1 MAGRLAGTFVSLQH
15 RNYRLLWFG
24 TVVSSAGD
32 WMDQIAFNW
41 LVYQLTESAVYLGLV
56 NLCRMAPILVFTLLG
71 GVVADRMERRRLLF
85 VTQSVAMV
93 LALTL
98 GALVHFEVV
107 AVWMVMVI
115 AVARGV
121 MMSFNQPARQ
131 SLISD
136 LVPPNLLPN
145 AVALNSATLNLSRIT
160 GPAIGGILIAST
172 GVQGAFLVN
181 GVSFVAVLWSLTLMR
196 FPPRAARPN
205 PGILAELT
213 AGFRYLGAEPMLRTL
228 VVLALVPMVF
238 GMQYMTMLTVFASD
252 VLQVG
257 GIGLGLLTASAAVG
271 AVLGALFV
279 ASRGESAGHVRIMFT
294 GLVAFGVALVVF
306 ALSPWAWLSALAL
319 FCVGFSQQAYMSTNN
334 SLIQM
339 QVAEEYRGRVLSTL
353 FLNRGAVPLGTIIA
367 GFGTAS
373 FGAQQA
379 EAAMGVALVLMALL
393 ALRATQGLRP
403 PLRQS
408 AANPAA

>member
-1 MAGRLAGTFVSLQH
+1 
-15 RNYRLLWFG
+15 
-24 TVVSSAGD
+24 
-32 WMDQIAFNW
+32 
-41 LVYQLTESAVYLGLV
+41 
-56 NLCRMAPILVFTLLG
+56 MAPILVFTLLG
-71 GVVADRMERRRLLF
+71 GVVADRVERRRLLF
-85 VTQSVAMV
+85 ITQSVAMV

-98 GALVHFEVV
+98 GALVHFEIV

-115 AVARGV
+115 AVARGI

-181 GVSFVAVLWSLTLMR
+181 GVSFLAVLWSLTLMR
-196 FPPRAARPN
+196 FPPRAARPHK
-205 PGILAELT
+205 GILAELT
-213 AGFRYLGAEPMLRTL
+213 AGFRYLGGEPVLRTL

-279 ASRGESAGHVRIMFT
+279 ASRGESAGHVRMMFT
-294 GLVAFGVALVVF
+294 GLVAFGVSLVVF

-339 QVAEEYRGRVLSTL
+339 QVAEEFRGRVLSTL

-367 GFGTAS
+367 GFGTAW

-393 ALRATQGLRP
+393 ALRATQGLQP
-403 PLRQS
+403 PLRGR
-408 AANPAA
+408 AAKPAA